1 MEVESDDES
10 VDYNSEEYW
19 KNHPMTL
26 APHLRAKADPSH
38 STLIALKHL
47 KLHLK
52 DSKIKISRTELE
64 IYDIIDAKGVVH
76 VEELHQ
82 KDGGFL
88 LTKDGEVQKEVE
100 LQLDFEMLVK
110 VIFEESL
117 YKARIYFHAKEH
129 MDEYE
134 PNIDKIIWLDKF
146 DPRGHAMT
154 QCNGAINSS
163 RTKRMIRQLMDD
175 FKRDFLQLETV
186 ISDTEDEDAIT
197 SFKNK
202 KSKGRKNK
210 SNKDDDYSDDDYS
223 DDYSDDNDSEI
234 PSTGRSGYTSFS
246 SSSSASDT
254 TSSSMCTTESF
265 SSSVTSS
272 SGSSGYSSHSNHS
285 RTRDKNNGKGRG
297 GGRKT

>member
-88 LTKDGEVQKEVE
+88 LTKDGEVQKEVKK
-100 LQLDFEMLVK
+100 Q
-110 VIFEESL
+110 IEE
-117 YKARIYFHAKEH
+117 
-129 MDEYE
+129 
-134 PNIDKIIWLDKF
+134 N
-146 DPRGHAMT
+146 
-154 QCNGAINSS
+154 
-163 RTKRMIRQLMDD
+163 
-175 FKRDFLQLETV
+175 
-186 ISDTEDEDAIT
+186 
-197 SFKNK
+197 
-202 KSKGRKNK
+202 
-210 SNKDDDYSDDDYS
+210 
-223 DDYSDDNDSEI
+223 
-234 PSTGRSGYTSFS
+234 
-246 SSSSASDT
+246 
-254 TSSSMCTTESF
+254 
-265 SSSVTSS
+265 
-272 SGSSGYSSHSNHS
+272 
-285 RTRDKNNGKGRG
+285 
-297 GGRKT
+297 